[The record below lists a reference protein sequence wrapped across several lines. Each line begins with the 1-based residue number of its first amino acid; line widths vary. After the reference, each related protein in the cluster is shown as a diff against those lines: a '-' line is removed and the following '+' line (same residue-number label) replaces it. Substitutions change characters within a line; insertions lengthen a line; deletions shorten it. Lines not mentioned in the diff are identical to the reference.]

1 MKPDVLLPERHE
13 PPRFRDWDVRLLLK
27 DLLRT
32 RAKSKSEIEPL
43 IDRRAS

>member
-27 DLLRT
+27 DFAAHARQEQFE
-32 RAKSKSEIEPL
+32 SSH
-43 IDRRAS
+43 